1 MHLLLVDVRFCNPL
15 VEQIPLKMYIVPF
28 WIFTFFFSPE
38 TASCRKFR
46 LNHE

>member
-28 WIFTFFFSPE
+28 WIFTFFFLRRQLV
-38 TASCRKFR
+38 AGNFD
-46 LNHE
+46 